1 LLREIVDVRV
11 IASYITSMILYK
23 TVMNMYMKNT
33 HNNASVL
40 KALGGPAN
48 TKTKEIAFFMIV
60 GAPMVVGALMGIN

>member
-1 LLREIVDVRV
+1 MLREIVDVRV
-11 IASYITSMILYK
+11 IGSDITSIILYK

-48 TKTKEIAFFMIV
+48 TKTKLSLEQGSLEKWRGV
-60 GAPMVVGALMGIN
+60 SLELTP

>member
-1 LLREIVDVRV
+1 
-11 IASYITSMILYK
+11 
-23 TVMNMYMKNT
+23 MKNT

-60 GAPMVVGALMGIN
+60 GAPMVVGALMGINWATAGKTKVNLKIA